1 MYSTLDTGI
10 FTAKTGR
17 KGNGRES
24 DFSHWMT
31 CNLPGRMIV
40 WLLIMIG

>member
-1 MYSTLDTGI
+1 MYSTLDTEI

-24 DFSHWMT
+24 DFIHWMT
-31 CNLPGRMIV
+31 CDLPEGMIV